1 MCRPGGTNSTA
12 EAMRGGFLV
21 VRRAFDCGIEAR
33 GFFVDLDVAG
43 LEAGDGGLELNEG
56 LGELPASAALRS
68 LAQLLA

>member
-1 MCRPGGTNSTA
+1 MCRLGGTNSTA
-12 EAMRGGFLV
+12 EAMRGGFL

-68 LAQLLA
+68 VAQLLA